1 MRRRALSIA
10 LGLMALAAG
19 LWPASSQAQPR
30 SVVDSAGRRVE
41 SPATIDRVLAA
52 GPPASG
58 LLYALMSLDAAV
70 SISGI
75 IGWIGLL
82 VPHLART
89 LTGPDFARLLP
100 AALMLGAGCL
110 VGVDALARSLA
121 AIEIP
126 LGILTAALCRR
137 LIAPS
142 RACR

>member
-1 MRRRALSIA
+1 MRRRALSIT

-30 SVVDSAGRRVE
+30 SVLDSAGRRVE

-58 LLYALMSLDAAV
+58 LLYALMTAAAV